1 MAVFQKL
8 TLSAIISLLLISLT
22 TTHLQAISI
31 TETDS
36 IESNSNSDSP
46 TVHELL
52 PKFGFPKGLL
62 PDGVKSYSLSENGDF
77 EVELKHPCY
86 VHFDT
91 LVYYDKKISGKL
103 KYGDIE
109 NISGIQAKKLFLWV
123 TVTGM
128 EVDSDPS
135 FIDFHVGILSE
146 RLPAQQFQ
154 SVPSCSRKAFKES
167 DLDDLV
173 AEA

>member
-1 MAVFQKL
+1 MAIYQKR

-31 TETDS
+31 TETNS
-36 IESNSNSDSP
+36 IESNSDSP
-46 TVHELL
+46 NVHELL
-52 PKFGFPKGLL
+52 PEFGFPKGLL

-91 LVYYDKKISGKL
+91 LVYYDKKITGKL

-128 EVDSDPS
+128 EVDSDPN

-146 RLPAQQFQ
+146 RLPAEQFQ
-154 SVPSCSRKAFKES
+154 SIPSCSRKAYRENI
-167 DLDDLV
+167 LDDLV
-173 AEA
+173 SEV

>member
-1 MAVFQKL
+1 MATYQKS

-22 TTHLQAISI
+22 TTHLHAISI
-31 TETDS
+31 TETNS
-36 IESNSNSDSP
+36 IESNSDSP
-46 TVHELL
+46 NVHELL

-91 LVYYDKKISGKL
+91 LVYYDKKITGKL

-128 EVDSDPS
+128 EVDSDPN

-146 RLPAQQFQ
+146 RLPAEQFQ
-154 SVPSCSRKAFKES
+154 SIPSCSRKACRENI
-167 DLDDLV
+167 LDDLV
-173 AEA
+173 SEV